1 MKRHVPNI
9 LTLSRLAMAI
19 VIFVLLAS
27 YDADSH
33 WNRHGINTGS
43 GGAILLDV
51 ALAVFLLAGV
61 TDVLDGYLARRL
73 GAASTLGRISDP
85 FIDKVLVCGAFA
97 FFAGGNFLIFNS
109 TGTTNVTGVATW
121 MAVVIFSR
129 EILVT
134 GIRGYSERHGKVFG
148 TTVFGKAKMALQS
161 VTIAW
166 ILFYVSHGTG
176 FGHWAAVLTDVLVW
190 TTVAVTVAT
199 ALVYVRRTQQLLAM
213 DTTAADGGSANE

>member
-1 MKRHVPNI
+1 MKRHLPNI

-27 YDADSH
+27 YDADRE

-51 ALAVFLLAGV
+51 ALAVFLLAGI

-73 GAASTLGRISDP
+73 GAVSALGRISDP
-85 FIDKVLVCGAFA
+85 FIDKVLVCGTFA
-97 FFAGGNFLIFNS
+97 FFAGGNFLVTS
-109 TGTTNVTGVATW
+109 SAGTTSVTGVATW

-134 GIRGYSERHGKVFG
+134 GIRGYSERYGKAFS
-148 TTVFGKAKMALQS
+148 TTVFGKAKMGLQS

-166 ILFYVSHGTG
+166 ILFYVAHGTD
-176 FGHWAAVLTDVLVW
+176 FGRWATVLTDVLVW
-190 TTVAVTVAT
+190 ATVIVTVAT
-199 ALVYVRRTQQLLAM
+199 ALVYVRRTRQLLAM